1 MNKLIIS
8 TLSVLFSTVFIIPSA
23 IAQTEEPNDTRIE
36 KYEDLTQTD
45 PSMTSQSEM
54 EDMESMESEDGA
66 MEPETRTEETLEQT
80 QTDPSMTSPS
90 EMEDMEPMESEGG
103 AMEPETRTEE
113 TLDRV
118 QSMDSNSSY
127 DVRRTEAFNLVSSAY
142 RGDFEDQ
149 GINSYAVLVTDY
161 EDGQLTAEDLVQAAV
176 DAGDLSPM
184 ALEDDSYIEAVDSQ
198 LNALTQS

>member
-8 TLSVLFSTVFIIPSA
+8 TLSVLFSAGFIVPSA
-23 IAQTEEPNDTRIE
+23 IAQTEEPNETRIQ

-45 PSMTSQSEM
+45 PDMTSPYDTEDMEEM
-54 EDMESMESEDGA
+54 EDMEETYPQQESDFET
-66 MEPETRTEETLEQT
+66 ETRTEETLEEAQYS
-80 QTDPSMTSPS
+80 D
-90 EMEDMEPMESEGG
+90 
-103 AMEPETRTEE
+103 
-113 TLDRV
+113 LDY
-118 QSMDSNSSY
+118 SGY

-149 GINSYAVLVTDY
+149 GINSYAVFVTNY
-161 EDGQLTAEDLVQAAV
+161 EDGELTAEDLVNAAV
-176 DAGDLSPM
+176 DAGELSPL